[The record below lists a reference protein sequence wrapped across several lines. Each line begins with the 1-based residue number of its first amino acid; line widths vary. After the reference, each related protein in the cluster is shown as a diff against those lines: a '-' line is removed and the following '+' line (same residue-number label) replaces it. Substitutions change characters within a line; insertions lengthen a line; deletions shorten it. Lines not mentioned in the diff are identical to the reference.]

1 MGVEQVSNTKP
12 AVKTNGVTVS
22 GENGAKL
29 SKPEEQ
35 LAKLLSNVD
44 GKTGL
49 SKADI
54 DKLKKMPIAKQIEYV
69 NNKLKASGSHY
80 RIANVYDTESG
91 DTTKGINHT
100 KNGAFF
106 NISVG
111 GKTITKNKK
120 KGTGHLS
127 VRW

>member
-44 GKTGL
+44 GKAGL

-54 DKLKKMPIAKQIEYV
+54 DKLKKMPVDKQIEYI
-69 NNKLKASGSHY
+69 NNKLALGSEY

-91 DTTKGINHT
+91 DITKGINYT

-111 GKTITKNKK
+111 GKTITHDGQ

>member
-1 MGVEQVSNTKP
+1 MGVDQVSNTRP

-35 LAKLLSNVD
+35 LAKLLSYID
-44 GKTGL
+44 GKAGF
-49 SKADI
+49 SKTDI

-69 NNKLKASGSHY
+69 NNKLKASGSNY
-80 RIANVYDTESG
+80 RIADVYDTESG
-91 DTTKGINHT
+91 DATKGINYT

-111 GKTITKNKK
+111 GKPIVSDGQ

-127 VRW
+127 VKW

>member
-54 DKLKKMPIAKQIEYV
+54 DKLKKMPINKQIEYI
-69 NNKLKASGSHY
+69 NNKLKAAGSNY
-80 RIANVYDTESG
+80 KIANVYDTESG
-91 DTTKGINHT
+91 DTTKGINYT

-111 GKTITKNKK
+111 GKTVVSDAQ

-127 VRW
+127 VKW

>member
-1 MGVEQVSNTKP
+1 MGVEQV
-12 AVKTNGVTVS
+12 NGANNQPRRVIVT
-22 GENGAKL
+22 GENGTKL
-29 SKPEEQ
+29 NKKEALVANI
-35 LAKLLSNVD
+35 LANID
-44 GKTGL
+44 GKAGF
-49 SKADI
+49 SKTDI
-54 DKLKKMPIAKQIEYV
+54 DKLKKMPIDKQIEYV
-69 NNKLKASGSHY
+69 NNKLEALGSEY

-91 DTTKGINHT
+91 DITKGINYT

-111 GKTITKNKK
+111 GKTITHDGQ

>member
-1 MGVEQVSNTKP
+1 MGVEQVNGAKP
-12 AVKTNGVTVS
+12 AVSTNGVTVS

-44 GKTGL
+44 GKAGL

-54 DKLKKMPIAKQIEYV
+54 DKLKKMPVDKQIEYI
-69 NNKLKASGSHY
+69 NNKLKALGSEY

-91 DTTKGINHT
+91 DTTKGINYT

-111 GKTITKNKK
+111 GKPIVSDAQ

-127 VRW
+127 VKW